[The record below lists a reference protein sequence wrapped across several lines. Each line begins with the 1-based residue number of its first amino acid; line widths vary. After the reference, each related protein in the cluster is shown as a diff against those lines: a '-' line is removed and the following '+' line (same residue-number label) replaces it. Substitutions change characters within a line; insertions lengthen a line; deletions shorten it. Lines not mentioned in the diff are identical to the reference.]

1 MSVEENR
8 TMQKKGDDFVIPE
21 APRLDRTIID
31 EWLSHFPEL
40 DGLDDPVWQ
49 NVLDSAR
56 PVEVPAGTTVFRDG
70 DGCQNYMFVME
81 GSIRVQKMAE
91 NGREIVLY
99 RVNAGEACI
108 LTTSCLLSHQRY
120 PAEGITEADIRAI
133 SIPVARFDE
142 GVAGSA
148 GFRAFVFSSYGRR
161 IADLILLIE
170 DVAFGRM
177 DIRLGQ
183 YLLDT
188 ADDEGKVTATHQ
200 AMAAELGTAREV
212 VSRQLKEFER
222 RGWLKLGRGIIE
234 VSDLP
239 ALKRHLSAP
248 L

>member
-1 MSVEENR
+1 LPAKENR
-8 TMQKKGDDFVIPE
+8 TMQNKNDDFVVP
-21 APRLDRTIID
+21 APPRLDRAVID
-31 EWLSHFPEL
+31 EWLAHFPEL

-49 NVLDSAR
+49 KVLDSAR
-56 PVEVPAGTTVFRDG
+56 PVEIPAGTTVFRDG

-120 PAEGITEADIRAI
+120 PAEGITETDIRAI

-148 GFRAFVFSSYGRR
+148 GFRSFVFSSYGRR
-161 IADLILLIE
+161 IADLILLVE

-183 YLLDT
+183 YLLDK
-188 ADDEGKVTATHQ
+188 ADDEGNVAGTHQ

-222 RGWLKLGRGIIE
+222 RGWLKLGRGVISI
-234 VSDLP
+234 SDLS
-239 ALKRHLSAP
+239 ALKDHLSSP
-248 L
+248 V

>member
-1 MSVEENR
+1 
-8 TMQKKGDDFVIPE
+8 MQNKGDDFVVPE
-21 APRLDRTIID
+21 PPRLDRAVID
-31 EWLSHFPEL
+31 EWLAHFPEL
-40 DGLDDPVWQ
+40 SGLDDPVWYK
-49 NVLDSAR
+49 VLDSAR
-56 PVEVPAGTTVFRDG
+56 PVEIPAGTIVFRDG
-70 DGCQNYMFVME
+70 DGCQNYMFILE
-81 GSIRVQKMAE
+81 GTVRVQKMAE

-120 PAEGITEADIRAI
+120 PAEGITETDLRAI
-133 SIPVARFDE
+133 SIPVAHFDE

-161 IADLILLIE
+161 IADLILLVE

-177 DIRLGQ
+177 DMRLGQ

-188 ADDEGKVTATHQ
+188 VDDEGNVDGTHQ
-200 AMAAELGTAREV
+200 GIAAELGTAREV

-222 RGWLKLGRGIIE
+222 RGWVKLGRGLITI
-234 VSDLP
+234 SDLE
-239 ALKRHLSAP
+239 ALQKHLSTP

>member
-1 MSVEENR
+1 
-8 TMQKKGDDFVIPE
+8 MQNKGDDFVVPE
-21 APRLDRTIID
+21 PLRLDRAVID
-31 EWLSHFPEL
+31 EWLVHFPEL
-40 DGLDDPVWQ
+40 SGLDDPVWQ
-49 NVLDSAR
+49 KVLDSAR
-56 PVEVPAGTTVFRDG
+56 PVEIPAGTTVFRDG
-70 DGCQNYMFVME
+70 DGCQNYLFVME
-81 GSIRVQKMAE
+81 GSVRVQKMAE

-99 RVNAGEACI
+99 RVSAGEACI
-108 LTTSCLLSHQRY
+108 LTTSCLFSHQRY
-120 PAEGITEADIRAI
+120 PAEGITETDVRAI

-148 GFRAFVFSSYGRR
+148 GFRSFVFSSYGQR
-161 IADLILLIE
+161 ITDLILLVE

-188 ADDEGKVTATHQ
+188 VDDKGNVTTTHQ

-222 RGWLKLGRGIIE
+222 RGWLRLGRGVIN
-234 VSDLP
+234 VSDLA
-239 ALKRHLSAP
+239 ALKKHLSTP

>member
-1 MSVEENR
+1 
-8 TMQKKGDDFVIPE
+8 MQNSKNDDFVVPQ
-21 APRLDRTIID
+21 APQLDRAVID

-40 DGLDDPVWQ
+40 SGLDDPVWQ
-49 NVLDSAR
+49 QVLDSAR
-56 PVEVPAGTTVFRDG
+56 PVEIPAGTTVFRDG

-81 GSIRVQKMAE
+81 GSVRVQKMAE

-120 PAEGITEADIRAI
+120 PAEGITETDVRAI
-133 SIPVARFDE
+133 SIPVGKFDE

-161 IADLILLIE
+161 IADLILLVE

-188 ADDEGKVTATHQ
+188 ANTSGEIAQTHQ

-222 RGWLKLGRGIIE
+222 RGWLMLGRGVIQIADE
-234 VSDLP
+234 D
-239 ALKRHLSAP
+239 ALKQHLSTP

>member
-1 MSVEENR
+1 
-8 TMQKKGDDFVIPE
+8 MQSESDDFIVPE
-21 APRLDRTIID
+21 SPRLDRAVID
-31 EWLSHFPEL
+31 EWLAHFPDL
-40 DGLDDPVWQ
+40 SGLDDPVWQ
-49 NVLDSAR
+49 TVLDSAR
-56 PVEVPAGTTVFRDG
+56 PVEIPAGTTVFRDG
-70 DGCQNYMFVME
+70 DGCQNYMFVLE
-81 GSIRVQKMAE
+81 GTVRVQKMAE

-120 PAEGITEADIRAI
+120 PAEGITETDLRAI

-161 IADLILLIE
+161 IADLILLVE

-183 YLLDT
+183 YLLDA
-188 ADDEGKVTATHQ
+188 ADGEGNVTGTHQ
-200 AMAAELGTAREV
+200 SMAAELGTAREV

-222 RGWLKLGRGIIE
+222 RGWLKLGRGVINII
-234 VSDLP
+234 DLA
-239 ALKRHLSAP
+239 ALKKHLNAP
-248 L
+248 F

>member
-1 MSVEENR
+1 MSN
-8 TMQKKGDDFVIPE
+8 KSNDFVVPE
-21 APRLDRTIID
+21 PPRLDRAIID

-40 DGLDDPVWQ
+40 SDLDDPVWHK
-49 NVLDSAR
+49 VLDSAR
-56 PVEVPAGTTVFRDG
+56 PVEIPAGTTVFRDG

-81 GSIRVQKMAE
+81 GAVRVQKMAE

-120 PAEGITEADIRAI
+120 PAEGITETDLRAI

-161 IADLILLIE
+161 IADLILLVE

-183 YLLDT
+183 YLLD
-188 ADDEGKVTATHQ
+188 ASDDKGNVSGTHQ

-222 RGWLKLGRGIIE
+222 RGWLKLGRGVIKI
-234 VSDLP
+234 SDMA
-239 ALKRHLSAP
+239 ALRKHLSAP